1 MILGNFEGL
10 NSVLV
15 KGFKIIDKGDLNA
28 SKKNTLWDS

>member
-15 KGFKIIDKGDLNA
+15 KGFKTLNKVDDFLFILN
-28 SKKNTLWDS
+28 KKEI